1 MLSRVSC
8 NETYYLNPIDLINRD
23 PKEESCICEED
34 VEGCPELHYA
44 HIQKTSEKVTDG
56 QTCEKKL

>member
-8 NETYYLNPIDLINRD
+8 NETYYLNPIDLINGD

-34 VEGCPELHYA
+34 VEGCPEAHYA
-44 HIQKTSEKVTDG
+44 HIQKTSEKVSDG